1 MLVYVINLD
10 RDRDR
15 LAHTREQLAGVAF
28 TRVPAVDGT
37 TSAETAAGL
46 TRFELACLAS
56 HREAWRRFL
65 ATSAPHAC
73 FLEDD
78 LHIWPG
84 FGALVEDC
92 AWVPPDAHAVKLDTY
107 FQTVRLG
114 VRRPAA
120 GGREVARLYSRHES
134 SAAYLLSRAG
144 AARYLELTDPPKL
157 PADYSLFPKTPRRL
171 GLVIYQLAPAVAIQ
185 DHLRPAAEGG
195 QRFDTAMN
203 AGAPARARPRSGLAR
218 LAREAARLAGQARD
232 ASEVVALRSS
242 VKTATAT
249 VPVG

>member
-10 RDRDR
+10 RDRER
-15 LAHTREQLAGVAF
+15 LAHTREQLAGVSF
-28 TRVPAVDGT
+28 TRAPAVDGT
-37 TSAETAAGL
+37 RLPETIRGL

-56 HREAWRRFL
+56 HRNAWAEFL
-65 ATSAPHAC
+65 ATKDAHAC

-84 FGALVEDC
+84 FAALVKDD
-92 AWVPPDAHAVKLDTY
+92 AWVPPDAHSVKLDTY

-114 VRRPAA
+114 ARRAIV

-144 AARYLELTDPPKL
+144 AELYLELTDPPAL
-157 PADYSLFPKTPRRL
+157 PADYSLFPKNPRRL
-171 GLVIYQLAPAVAIQ
+171 GLRIEQLIPAVAIQ

-195 QRFDTAMN
+195 QRFATAMN
-203 AGAPARARPRSGLAR
+203 AGASSQKRRRPFVAR
-218 LAREAARLAGQARD
+218 LTREGARLAGQVGEAKE
-232 ASEVVALRSS
+232 AIYLATVL
-242 VKTATAT
+242 KTETTT